1 MKKLWLIILALS
13 LTMSVS
19 AQYRDVKL
27 PEKPKQ
33 RPYEDIERQDAGVW
47 FAIELDGGS
56 SIMSEKTNTQYVNLA
71 GIVGYRVS
79 EYLRFGAGVG
89 GRMYVHNAW
98 VRGTN
103 NKFGVPIFANV
114 RGNFLPT
121 YDRDGVPFWS
131 LNVGGITNEG
141 FFFSPTIGCSF
152 GGWRNNFQIGITYT
166 LSNFK
171 YDDGSKVAYSFF
183 GLKLVYEF

>member
-56 SIMSEKTNTQYVNLA
+56 SIMSEKTNTQYVNL
-71 GIVGYRVS
+71 GSDWLSCKRISPLWCWR
-79 EYLRFGAGVG
+79 RWT
-89 GRMYVHNAW
+89 YVCA
-98 VRGTN
+98 
-103 NKFGVPIFANV
+103 
-114 RGNFLPT
+114 
-121 YDRDGVPFWS
+121 
-131 LNVGGITNEG
+131 
-141 FFFSPTIGCSF
+141 
-152 GGWRNNFQIGITYT
+152 
-166 LSNFK
+166 
-171 YDDGSKVAYSFF
+171 
-183 GLKLVYEF
+183 

>member
-1 MKKLWLIILALS
+1 
-13 LTMSVS
+13 
-19 AQYRDVKL
+19 
-27 PEKPKQ
+27 
-33 RPYEDIERQDAGVW
+33 
-47 FAIELDGGS
+47 
-56 SIMSEKTNTQYVNLA
+56 
-71 GIVGYRVS
+71 
-79 EYLRFGAGVG
+79 
-89 GRMYVHNAW
+89 
-98 VRGTN
+98 
-103 NKFGVPIFANV
+103 V

-183 GLKLVYEF
+183 GLKLGYEF